1 MHNQEENEAAVTTVT
16 SNKISKERGK
26 TMKNEKTNLNIR
38 KLKKQVKGITLIAL
52 VVTIIVLLILAGVAL
67 SLTVGNNGLFR
78 RAENAANTWQMAEQ
92 NEQIEMDKASN
103 FIEDYMNGNGGSGNN
118 TQGGGSGDES
128 GITWH
133 GDVPIP
139 DGFYYVG
146 GEKDT
151 GLIISDS
158 PDDANKGVDYP
169 TSSFKGNQFV
179 WVPVANPA
187 NYFIDATATLNTNAT
202 GTGEE
207 NEVTTNVYSNLTIRN
222 EDQNSYTAGIPGV
235 EETEE
240 GNYVTREPDV
250 LSSYDIDAQYHDDIL
265 GFDSTKAMAES
276 FVSEYK
282 AMSDSIKKYKG
293 FYIGRYELTANGEKT
308 GASLTDQN
316 WYNLYKACQNVV
328 TGKENVK
335 STMIY
340 GVQWDAVCD
349 WLEQS
354 GFNTDTDS
362 SSWGNY
368 NSGSKIDTGS
378 NSTYEANGIFDLA
391 GNCWEWTQEAYSTRS
406 RIHRGGA
413 CNLSGSSYPASDR
426 GSGGPTDSSSII
438 SSRATLYMP

>member
-1 MHNQEENEAAVTTVT
+1 MT
-16 SNKISKERGK
+16 
-26 TMKNEKTNLNIR
+26 EKIR
-38 KLKKQVKGITLIAL
+38 KPIGKRKKLPQFTIMNVIEGQAGLENYSSLFFYSLTIDNILN
-52 VVTIIVLLILAGVAL
+52 IIVLLILAGVAL

-92 NEQIEMDKASN
+92 NEQSEMEQAGE
-103 FIEDYMNGNGGSGNN
+103 FIDDYANN
-118 TQGGGSGDES
+118 
-128 GITWH
+128 ITRVD
-133 GDVPIP
+133 GVPIP
-139 DGFYYVG
+139 NGFYYVG
-146 GEKDT
+146 GEENT

-158 PDDANKGVDYP
+158 DEDANKGVDYP

-179 WVPVANPA
+179 WVPVANPG

-207 NEVTTNVYSNLTIRN
+207 NEVTTNVYSNLTIRSG
-222 EDQNSYTAGIPGV
+222 DSYTSVKPGD
-235 EETEE
+235 TSSA
-240 GNYVTREPDV
+240 REPDV
-250 LSSYDIDAQYHDDIL
+250 LSSYDIDAQYLDDIL
-265 GFDSTKAMAES
+265 EFDSTKAMAES
-276 FVSEYK
+276 FVAEYK
-282 AMSDSIKKYKG
+282 AMSDSIKKYKV

-354 GFNTDTDS
+354 GFNTDADS

-391 GNCWEWTQEAYSTRS
+391 GNCWEWTQEAYSTLS
-406 RIHRGGA
+406 RIIRGGD
-413 CNLSGSSYPASDR
+413 CYYSGSNYPASAR
-426 GSGGPTDSSSII
+426 GNGGPSISSSNY
-438 SSRATLYMP
+438 SSRATLYMS

>member
-1 MHNQEENEAAVTTVT
+1 MHNQEENGVAVTTVT

-26 TMKNEKTNLNIR
+26 TMKNEKTSLNIR

-52 VVTIIVLLILAGVAL
+52 VVTIIVLLILAGVAI
-67 SLTVGNNGLFR
+67 SLTVGDNGLFR
-78 RAENAANTWQMAEQ
+78 RAQNAADTWQMAEQ
-92 NEQIEMDKASN
+92 NEQSEMEQAGD
-103 FIEDYMNGNGGSGNN
+103 FIDAYANN
-118 TQGGGSGDES
+118 
-128 GITWH
+128 ITRVD
-133 GDVPIP
+133 GVPIP

-146 GEKDT
+146 GEKDS
-151 GLIISDS
+151 GIIISDS
-158 PDDANKGVDYP
+158 LDDENKGVDYP

-179 WVPVANPA
+179 WVPVSNPEK
-187 NYFIDATATLNTNAT
+187 YFIDETATLNTKAT
-202 GTGEE
+202 GTEEE

-222 EDQNSYTAGIPGV
+222 EDQNSYIAGIPGV
-235 EETEE
+235 EISED
-240 GNYVTREPDV
+240 GKDVTREPDV
-250 LSSYDIDAQYHDDIL
+250 LSSYDTQEQYYKNIL

-276 FVSEYK
+276 FVAEYK

-349 WLEQS
+349 WLKQS
-354 GFNTDTDS
+354 GFDTDADS

-368 NSGSKIDTGS
+368 SNSSENADVNGAGSKQNTGYS
-378 NSTYEANGIFDLA
+378 EYWKANNIYDLA
-391 GNCWEWTQEAYSTRS
+391 GNYLEWTQEANSTVYRVM
-406 RIHRGGA
+406 RGG
-413 CNLSGSSYPASDR
+413 NYGLSGSNYPASYRRNGDPYNADTN
-426 GSGGPTDSSSII
+426 S
-438 SSRATLYMP
+438 SSRATLYIM

>member
-1 MHNQEENEAAVTTVT
+1 MYHEKNNKEVAVITVA
-16 SNKISKERGK
+16 SKRDSKEGRK
-26 TMKNEKTNLNIR
+26 MMENKKKSLNIR

-52 VVTIIVLLILAGVAL
+52 VVTIIVLLILAGVAI
-67 SLTVGNNGLFR
+67 SLTIGQNGIFS
-78 RAENAANTWQMAEQ
+78 RAEQAANTWRNAET
-92 NEQIEMDKASN
+92 NEQLAMGELEDWMDG
-103 FIEDYMNGNGGSGNN
+103 YMNGNGGN
-118 TQGGGSGDES
+118 QGGGD
-128 GITWH
+128 TATVVD
-133 GDVPIP
+133 DVTIP
-139 DGFYYVG
+139 DGFYYAG
-146 GEKDT
+146 GSKDT
-151 GLIISDS
+151 GLVISDN
-158 PDDANKGVDYP
+158 PDDEIEWDEE
-169 TSSFKGNQFV
+169 TSTNAVPNDLEGNQFV
-179 WVPVANPA
+179 WVPVANPE
-187 NYFIDATATLNTNAT
+187 NYFIDETATLNTNAT

-207 NEVTTNVYSNLTIRN
+207 NEVTTNVYSNLTIRSG
-222 EDQNSYTAGIPGV
+222 DSYTSVKPGDTSSV
-235 EETEE
+235 
-240 GNYVTREPDV
+240 REPDV
-250 LSSYDIDAQYHDDIL
+250 LNDYDTDAQYHYDIL

-276 FVSEYK
+276 FVAEYK

-391 GNCWEWTQEAYSTRS
+391 GNCFEWTQEAYSTS
-406 RIHRGGA
+406 RRILRGGV
-413 CNLSGSSYPASDR
+413 CCSGSNLPASDR
-426 GSGGPTDSSSII
+426 NYRNPGVSNSSY

>member
-1 MHNQEENEAAVTTVT
+1 MT
-16 SNKISKERGK
+16 
-26 TMKNEKTNLNIR
+26 EKIR
-38 KLKKQVKGITLIAL
+38 KPIGKRKKLPQFTIMNVIEGQAGLENYSSLFFYSLTIDNILN
-52 VVTIIVLLILAGVAL
+52 IIVLLILAGVAL
-67 SLTVGNNGLFR
+67 SLTVGDNGLFK
-78 RAENAANTWQMAEQ
+78 RAENAADTWQMAEI
-92 NEQIEMDKASN
+92 NEQKEMDKASN
-103 FIEDYMNGNGGSGNN
+103 FIEDYMNGG
-118 TQGGGSGDES
+118 S

-133 GDVPIP
+133 EDVPIP

-169 TSSFKGNQFV
+169 TTSFKGNQFV
-179 WVPVANPA
+179 WVPVANPG

-222 EDQNSYTAGIPGV
+222 GDQSSFTVGTPGV
-235 EETEE
+235 EETEGE
-240 GNYVTREPDV
+240 DHVIREPDV
-250 LSSYDIDAQYHDDIL
+250 LSSYDIDAQYRDDIL

-276 FVSEYK
+276 FVAEYK

-340 GVQWDAVCD
+340 GVQWDATMD
-349 WLEQS
+349 WLKATKFQ
-354 GFNTDTDS
+354 TDTSKVDEDS

-368 NSGSKIDTGS
+368 SSGSKIDTGS
-378 NSTYEANGIFDLA
+378 NTTYEANGIFDLA
-391 GNCWEWTQEAYSTRS
+391 GNCFEWTQEASS
-406 RIHRGGA
+406 PDDRIKYGGA
-413 CNLSGSSYPASDR
+413 YNFSGSPYPASDR
-426 GSGGPTDSSSII
+426 SNNSPYNSYSNT

>member
-1 MHNQEENEAAVTTVT
+1 MKLKEKGRK
-16 SNKISKERGK
+16 NKI
-26 TMKNEKTNLNIR
+26 TMK

-67 SLTVGNNGLFR
+67 SLTVGDNGLFR

-103 FIEDYMNGNGGSGNN
+103 FIEDYMNGG
-118 TQGGGSGDES
+118 S

-133 GDVPIP
+133 EDVPIP
-139 DGFYYVG
+139 NGFYYVG

-158 PDDANKGVDYP
+158 PNDANKGVDYP
-169 TSSFKGNQFV
+169 TTSFKGNQFV
-179 WVPVANPA
+179 WVPVANPG
-187 NYFIDATATLNTNAT
+187 NYFIDETATLNTKAT
-202 GTGEE
+202 GSGEG
-207 NEVTTNVYSNLTIRN
+207 NEVTTNVYSNLTIRSG
-222 EDQNSYTAGIPGV
+222 DQSSYTAGSPGV
-235 EETEE
+235 EETE
-240 GNYVTREPDV
+240 GGDDVTREPDV
-250 LSSYDIDAQYHDDIL
+250 LSSYDIDAQYYDDIL

-276 FVSEYK
+276 FVAEYK
-282 AMSDSIKKYKG
+282 AMSESIKKYKG

-340 GVQWDAVCD
+340 GVQWDATMD
-349 WLEQS
+349 WLKATKFQ
-354 GFNTDTDS
+354 TDTSKVDEDS

-368 NSGSKIDTGS
+368 SSGSKIDTGS
-378 NSTYEANGIFDLA
+378 NTTYEANGIFDLA
-391 GNCWEWTQEAYSTRS
+391 GNCFEWTQEAYSTNF
-406 RIHRGGA
+406 RIVRGGFYVY
-413 CNLSGSSYPASDR
+413 SGSYGPASAR
-426 GSGGPTDSSSII
+426 HYTYPRYSNSFN

>member
-1 MHNQEENEAAVTTVT
+1 MEN
-16 SNKISKERGK
+16 GK
-26 TMKNEKTNLNIR
+26 TSLNIR

-52 VVTIIVLLILAGVAL
+52 VVTIIVLLILAGVAI
-67 SLTVGNNGLFR
+67 SLTIGQNGIFS
-78 RAENAANTWQMAEQ
+78 RAEQAANTWRNAET
-92 NEQIEMDKASN
+92 NEQLAMGELEDWMDG
-103 FIEDYMNGNGGSGNN
+103 YMNGNGGN
-118 TQGGGSGDES
+118 QGGGD
-128 GITWH
+128 TATVVD
-133 GDVPIP
+133 DVTIP
-139 DGFYYVG
+139 DGFYYAG
-146 GEKDT
+146 GSKDT
-151 GLIISDS
+151 GLVISDN
-158 PDDANKGVDYP
+158 PDDEIEWDEE
-169 TSSFKGNQFV
+169 TSTNAVPNDLEGNQFV
-179 WVPVANPA
+179 WVPVANPE
-187 NYFIDATATLNTNAT
+187 NYFIDETATLNTNAT

-207 NEVTTNVYSNLTIRN
+207 NEVTTNVYSNLTIRSG
-222 EDQNSYTAGIPGV
+222 DSYTSVKPGDTSSV
-235 EETEE
+235 
-240 GNYVTREPDV
+240 REPDV
-250 LSSYDIDAQYHDDIL
+250 LNDYDTDAQYHYDIL

-276 FVSEYK
+276 FVAEYK

-391 GNCWEWTQEAYSTRS
+391 GNCREWTQEASSTS
-406 RIHRGGA
+406 GRIGRGGSYYG
-413 CNLSGSSYPASDR
+413 SGSVIPASDR
-426 GSGGPTDSSSII
+426 GSIVPYGSGSDL
-438 SSRATLYMP
+438 SSRATLYMS

>member
-1 MHNQEENEAAVTTVT
+1 MENG
-16 SNKISKERGK
+16 KIS
-26 TMKNEKTNLNIR
+26 LNIR
-38 KLKKQVKGITLIAL
+38 KIKKQVKGITLIAL

-67 SLTVGNNGLFR
+67 SLTVGDNGLFR
-78 RAENAANTWQMAEQ
+78 RAENAANTWQMAEI

-103 FIEDYMNGNGGSGNN
+103 FIEDYMNGG
-118 TQGGGSGDES
+118 S

-139 DGFYYVG
+139 NGFYYVG

-158 PDDANKGVDYP
+158 DEDANKGVDYP
-169 TSSFKGNQFV
+169 TTSFKGNQFV
-179 WVPVANPA
+179 WVPVANPG

-222 EDQNSYTAGIPGV
+222 GDQSSFTVGTPGV
-235 EETEE
+235 EETEGE
-240 GNYVTREPDV
+240 DHVIREPDV
-250 LSSYDIDAQYHDDIL
+250 LSSYDIDAQYRDDIL

-276 FVSEYK
+276 FVAEYK

-293 FYIGRYELTANGEKT
+293 FYIGRYELTGTVEAPTEKAGEVLSANK
-308 GASLTDQN
+308 AVN

-328 TGKENVK
+328 TGKDNVK

-340 GVQWDAVCD
+340 GVQWDATMD
-349 WLEQS
+349 WLKATKFQ
-354 GFNTDTDS
+354 TDTSKVDEDS

-378 NSTYEANGIFDLA
+378 NTTYEANGIFDLA
-391 GNCWEWTQEAYSTRS
+391 GNCWEWTQEACSASY
-406 RIHRGGA
+406 RIGRGGSY
-413 CNLSGSSYPASDR
+413 NHSGSGNPASDR
-426 GSGGPTDSSSII
+426 LYNGPGKSSSSS
-438 SSRATLYMP
+438 SSRATLYMS